1 MNKIKDILAGKMV
14 SQSLVK
20 KQQLSAA
27 MAWQILNIY
36 PKRKNDNAWKI
47 YKNLRGVLL
56 ADEVGSG
63 KTFEALAILTKTFFK
78 YLNKNKRNF
87 RVLIIAN
94 PAIRS
99 KWEWTG
105 GSCDIGK
112 FYKQVKATNQLNKKK
127 LKQLLSDLDPL
138 SENII
143 KSKNDWKW
151 TNKNLQTKCILLA
164 SIQALPPTAGRKT
177 KAYFKKKFK
186 FPQNKFDLVIADEAH
201 IVKSGYA
208 QTDEDV
214 GAVSNSA
221 VRKLYAVLNSQP
233 KAKLLLLTATPFHN
247 NVKELKQ
254 MISLL
259 DHESDDSVVRIIENG
274 LERLQIE
281 FNELKDTLS
290 TDNNFSE
297 RVNKIYIAANNN
309 INKLF
314 NEAGNNCVRPN
325 EIKKAGQKDGLDD
338 FLRDVMIRNRKE
350 KLKEQTR
357 KIELGEQDKLN
368 YLLLRDLIL
377 AQEEDGK
384 RMISTQL
391 CQLVSNPE
399 SLKKSFESK
408 KVIKQSSRLKI
419 YNIIADHFEDD
430 KLYNLKLEELLKIVK
445 ASTLNNKFIITVFC
459 RFIPGIDKLKADL
472 EQREFK
478 GRVWRLDGKT
488 KVIERKKLLNKLEKY
503 YQAKKK
509 TGILLVSQVG
519 NEGLDFD
526 SFSDTIIHFD
536 GHYNPAVIA
545 QRNGRVY
552 RRENKASNIKVYHL
566 VLEDTYDQRIKFIEE
581 EKKRMK
587 DFYLGD
593 GNLEQLFEKILKL
606 DQSDKREKLKKLL
619 NFKIDLQPKKKYL
632 LPRMLKEVF

>member
-1 MNKIKDILAGKMV
+1 MV
-14 SQSLVK
+14 SQSLMK
-20 KQQLSAA
+20 KQRLSAA

-36 PKRKNDNAWKI
+36 PRRKNENSWKI

-78 YLNKNKRNF
+78 YLNQNRRNF

-99 KWEWTG
+99 KWEWNG
-105 GSCDIGK
+105 QQCDIGK
-112 FYKQVKATNQLNKKK
+112 FLEQVKISKQVFRNKLEFLLEN
-127 LKQLLSDLDPL
+127 LKPKSDY
-138 SENII
+138 IV
-143 KSKNDWKW
+143 KSKLDWKW
-151 TNKNLQTKCILLA
+151 INKNLKSQCIILT
-164 SIQALPPTAGRKT
+164 SIQALPATTGRKT
-177 KAYFKKKFK
+177 EAKFKKIFK
-186 FPQNKFDLVIADEAH
+186 FPNKKFDLIIADEAH

-208 QTDEDV
+208 QTDEDI
-214 GAVSNSA
+214 GSVSSSA

-233 KAKLLLLTATPFHN
+233 KAKLILLTATPFHN

-259 DHESDDSVVRIIENG
+259 DHESDESVVRIIENG
-274 LERLQIE
+274 LERLQVE
-281 FNELKDTLS
+281 FNELKDTLNAE
-290 TDNNFSE
+290 NNFSE

-314 NEAGNNCVRPN
+314 TDTEDFYKRPN
-325 EIKKAGQKDGLDD
+325 EIKRAGQNNGLDD

-357 KIELGEQDKLN
+357 KIELDEQDKLN

-377 AQEEDGK
+377 AQEEDSK

-391 CQLVSNPE
+391 CQLVSNPV
-399 SLKKSFESK
+399 SLKESFIKKKLTRKSE
-408 KVIKQSSRLKI
+408 RLKI
-419 YNIIADHFEDD
+419 YELIADYFGDD
-430 KLYNLKLEELLKIVK
+430 KLYALKLEELHKIVK
-445 ASTLNNKFIITVFC
+445 ASSLTSKFIIIVFC
-459 RFIPGIDKLKADL
+459 RFIPGIDKLKSDL
-472 EQREFK
+472 EQSGFA

-488 KVIERKKLLNKLEKY
+488 KLIDRKKLLKKLEKY

-509 TGILLVSQVG
+509 NGILLVSQVG

-552 RRENKASNIKVYHL
+552 RRENKVNNIKVYHL

-593 GNLEQLFEKILKL
+593 GNLEQLFDRILTL
-606 DQSDKREKLKKLL
+606 DQSDKRIKLKKLL

-632 LPRMLKEVF
+632 LPSVLKEIS

>member
-14 SQSLVK
+14 SQSLIK

-36 PKRKNDNAWKI
+36 PKRKNENAWKI

-78 YLNKNKRNF
+78 YLNQNKRNF

-99 KWEWTG
+99 KWEWNG
-105 GSCDIGK
+105 DGCDIAK
-112 FYKQVKATNQLNKKK
+112 FYKPVKVSNRLRKEK
-127 LKQLLSDLDPL
+127 LKKLLSDLDPE
-138 SENII
+138 SKKII
-143 KSKNDWKW
+143 KSKNDWKLI
-151 TNKNLQTKCILLA
+151 NKNLQTKCILLT
-164 SIQALPPTAGRKT
+164 SIQALPPTGGRKT
-177 KAYFKKKFK
+177 EAYFKKKFK
-186 FPQNKFDLVIADEAH
+186 FPQNKFDLIVADEAH

-208 QTDEDV
+208 QTDEDI
-214 GAVSNSA
+214 GSVSSSA

-259 DHESDDSVVRIIENG
+259 DHKSEDSVVRIVEKG

-281 FNELKDTLS
+281 FNELKNILS
-290 TDNNFSE
+290 TENNYSE
-297 RVNKIYIAANNN
+297 KVNKIYQAANNN

-314 NEAGNNCVRPN
+314 TDTEDFFTRPN
-325 EIKKAGQKDGLDD
+325 EIKKAGQRDGLDD
-338 FLRDVMIRNRKE
+338 FLRDVMIRSRKE
-350 KLKEQTR
+350 KLNEQTR
-357 KIELGEQDKLN
+357 KIKLSEPDKLN

-391 CQLVSNPE
+391 CQLVSNPV
-399 SLKKSFESK
+399 SLKESFKKKRLAQKSG
-408 KVIKQSSRLKI
+408 RLKI
-419 YNIIADHFEDD
+419 YEFIADYFEAD
-430 KLYNLKLEELLKIVK
+430 KLYALKLEELLKIVK
-445 ASTLNNKFIITVFC
+445 ASSLTNKFIITVFC
-459 RFIPGIDKLKADL
+459 RFIPGIDKLKSDL
-472 EQREFK
+472 EQRGFG

-488 KVIERKKLLNKLEKY
+488 KVIDRKKLLKNLEKY
-503 YQAKKK
+503 YQSKKK

-526 SFSDTIIHFD
+526 KFSDTIIHFD
-536 GHYNPAVIA
+536 GHYNPAVIS

-552 RRENKASNIKVYHL
+552 RRENKANNIKVYHL
-566 VLEDTYDQRIKFIEE
+566 VLEETYDQRIKFIEE
-581 EKKRMK
+581 EKKSMK

-593 GNLEQLFEKILKL
+593 GNLEQLFDRILDL
-606 DQSDKREKLKKLL
+606 DQIEKRKKLNKL
-619 NFKIDLQPKKKYL
+619 SNFKIDLQPKKKHL
-632 LPRMLKEVF
+632 LPRMLKEIS